1 MRPQAELRE
10 REHLPT
16 TSKFGGDAHS
26 FGEFKIVNR
35 APFSSTPTVTV
46 VPRIKVTF
54 VMTDEMISGSA
65 MSVTNVEIY
74 DSTILAWGQAI
85 PGFEA
90 EYDR

>member
-1 MRPQAELRE
+1 M
-10 REHLPT
+10 
-16 TSKFGGDAHS
+16 
-26 FGEFKIVNR
+26 
-35 APFSSTPTVTV
+35 
-46 VPRIKVTF
+46 
-54 VMTDEMISGSA
+54 MTDETISGSA